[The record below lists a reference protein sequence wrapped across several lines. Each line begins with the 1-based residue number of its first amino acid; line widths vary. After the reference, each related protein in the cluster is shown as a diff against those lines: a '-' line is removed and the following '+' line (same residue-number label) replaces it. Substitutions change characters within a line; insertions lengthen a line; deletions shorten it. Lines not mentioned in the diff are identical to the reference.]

1 MEDQLCALVTG
12 AASGIGRAI
21 ALKYCK
27 EGWSVLGVDL
37 NTEQLAET
45 KSLCNNY
52 PGAFVGLHLDITDKT
67 APLQAIETTMD
78 TFGRLDC
85 LVNNAGIGRAQTA
98 ADTSD
103 EDWDR
108 FIAVNQTSVFRMSR
122 EALTVLSPGT
132 GAIVN
137 IASIAAIVGLTGAFS
152 YVASK
157 SAVLGMTRQM
167 ATDYGPKGIRVNAI
181 APGQIE
187 TPLTADRIS
196 GDPRFV
202 AFNVDPIPFTRLGRP
217 EVGGDEL
224 AAVRRQD
231 RDRLLRLDP
240 VRGHPV
246 GEPVGDRLLP
256 LREDI
261 DGEFAGFPD
270 SRIGRGCRHDT
281 E

>member
-202 AFNVDPIPFTRLGRP
+202 AFNVDPIPFPRLGRP
-217 EVGGDEL
+217 EDIANAVFFLASDQASYINGHTLVVDGGWTISSFS
-224 AAVRRQD
+224 RR
-231 RDRLLRLDP
+231 
-240 VRGHPV
+240 GY
-246 GEPVGDRLLP
+246 EM
-256 LREDI
+256 
-261 DGEFAGFPD
+261 
-270 SRIGRGCRHDT
+270 
-281 E
+281 

>member
-1 MEDQLCALVTG
+1 MKDQPCALVTG
-12 AASGIGRAI
+12 AASGIGRAT

-52 PGAFVGLHLDITDKT
+52 PGAFNGLHLNITDKT
-67 APLQAIETTMD
+67 APLQAIETTME

-122 EALTVLSPGT
+122 EALTVLPPGRGT
-132 GAIVN
+132 IVN

-152 YVASK
+152 WNDA
-157 SAVLGMTRQM
+157 AIGNGLW
-167 ATDYGPKGIRVNAI
+167 PKGH
-181 APGQIE
+181 PG
-187 TPLTADRIS
+187 
-196 GDPRFV
+196 
-202 AFNVDPIPFTRLGRP
+202 
-217 EVGGDEL
+217 
-224 AAVRRQD
+224 
-231 RDRLLRLDP
+231 
-240 VRGHPV
+240 
-246 GEPVGDRLLP
+246 
-256 LREDI
+256 
-261 DGEFAGFPD
+261 
-270 SRIGRGCRHDT
+270 
-281 E
+281 